1 MRLMRILP
9 TSDNC
14 LHEIHNDIV
23 SSARERGGE
32 QLAEERGSH
41 KHFLVRRKKRK
52 SHDQQESGTH
62 RSGIERHSTVESGGT
77 NPMRNE
83 LFLLSLTLNS

>member
-23 SSARERGGE
+23 LSARERGGE
-32 QLAEERGSH
+32 QLAERKGSH

-52 SHDQQESGTH
+52 SHDQHESGTH
-62 RSGIERHSTVESGGT
+62 SSGIEHHFTVKNGGA

-83 LFLLSLTLNS
+83 LFLFSLTLNS